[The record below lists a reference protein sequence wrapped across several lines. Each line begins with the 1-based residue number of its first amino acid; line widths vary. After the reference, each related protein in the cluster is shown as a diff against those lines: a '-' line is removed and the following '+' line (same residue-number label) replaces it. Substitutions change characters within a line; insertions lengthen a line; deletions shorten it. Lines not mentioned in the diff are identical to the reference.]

1 MLHLAIPVRDEAPT
15 IGVLLWRI
23 RQVLREFSRE
33 FQVVVYDDGS
43 TDDTRE
49 VLAPYHEVMP
59 LTVIG
64 QREPRGYA
72 HALDALL
79 RHVATTGRYAR
90 RDAMILMQG
99 DLTDRPEDLPELV
112 KRFEGGADCVGAA
125 IAPDPAAPVPVR
137 RLSWVAPWL
146 LKPFVPLPAG
156 VDPFA
161 TYRALRVSVVK
172 DLVREAGDAPVVR
185 GDGWAANVDLLLATA
200 RHTRRLE
207 SVALARRW
215 DLRPR
220 ATRVRPWP
228 DALALF
234 RYGRGAR
241 RRPAATAPAVPAA
254 PAAR

>member
-43 TDDTRE
+43 RDATRE

-59 LTVIG
+59 LTVLG
-64 QREPRGYA
+64 DATSRGYA
-72 HALDALL
+72 HAVDALL
-79 RHVATTGRYAR
+79 RHVASVGRYAR

-125 IAPDPAAPVPVR
+125 TAPDAAAPTPVR
-137 RLSWVAPWL
+137 RLSRVAPWVL
-146 LKPFVPLPAG
+146 RPFVSLPAG
-156 VDPFA
+156 IDPFG

-172 DLVREAGDAPVVR
+172 DLVRQSGTAPIVR

-200 RHTRRLE
+200 RLTRRIE
-207 SVALARRW
+207 TVALARRW

-220 ATRVRPWP
+220 ETRVRPWP

-234 RYGRGAR
+234 RYGRGTR
-241 RRPAATAPAVPAA
+241 GRGTAGAGAAA
-254 PAAR
+254 PR

>member
-43 TDDTRE
+43 TDATRE

-59 LTVIG
+59 LTVLG
-64 QREPRGYA
+64 HREPRGYA
-72 HALDALL
+72 HALDTLL

-125 IAPDPAAPVPVR
+125 RARDLAAPVAVQ
-137 RLSWVAPWL
+137 RLARVGPWV
-146 LKPFVPLPAG
+146 LKPFVSLPAAL
-156 VDPFA
+156 DPFG

-172 DLVREAGDAPVVR
+172 DLVREAGEAPVVR
-185 GDGWAANVDLLLATA
+185 GEGWAANVDLLLATA

-207 SVALARRW
+207 AVTLARRW

-220 ATRVRPWP
+220 PTRVRPWP

-241 RRPAATAPAVPAA
+241 RRPAPAAGVPA
-254 PAAR
+254 PAAAR